1 MINANLHKYGSGLL
15 TDISGAVCL
24 AKNITTNYV
33 FTIDIK
39 ECPGKTIYFNFDSIF
54 GDFF

>member
-33 FTIDIK
+33 FTIDIVHALLNLSL
-39 ECPGKTIYFNFDSIF
+39 ILA
-54 GDFF
+54 